1 MSNSSKRLIWIDL
14 EMTGLDTFND
24 SILEIATVVTDADL
38 EIVAEGPNLAIYH
51 DDERLD
57 QMDDWNKRTH
67 SRSGLLDRVR
77 SSNVSIRD
85 AEDQTL
91 DFLKKLTNK
100 KEAPLCGN
108 SICQDRRFLARLM
121 PDLEDHFQY
130 RNLDVTSIKITAQ
143 LWAPD
148 ISRSFMKNSNHLA
161 RDDIYDSIYEL
172 RHYRNHFLK
181 IEVD

>member
-57 QMDDWNKRTH
+57 KMDDWNKRTH

-77 SSNVSIRD
+77 NSNLSIMD
-85 AEDQTL
+85 AENQTL
-91 DFLKKLTNK
+91 EFL
-100 KEAPLCGN
+100 
-108 SICQDRRFLARLM
+108 Q
-121 PDLEDHFQY
+121 
-130 RNLDVTSIKITAQ
+130 
-143 LWAPD
+143 
-148 ISRSFMKNSNHLA
+148 
-161 RDDIYDSIYEL
+161 
-172 RHYRNHFLK
+172 
-181 IEVD
+181 